1 MRELPI
7 RLHPGADL
15 RRSLEEVVRDEFPNG
30 GYVVCG
36 IGSLNNPRLRLA
48 QEKFESVYAGPF
60 ELMTLSGTVSRDG
73 VHLHMSIASASG
85 QVFGGHL
92 VHGNEVRTTVELLLL
107 PLTDWALSRKF
118 DSKTGFLELLPVS
131 LSTLRPD
138 D

>member
-73 VHLHMSIASASG
+73 VHLHMSIASGSG

-118 DSKTGFLELLPVS
+118 DSKTGFLELLPEP